1 MWFRTCCGILQV
13 LSPPHLPLMKTQ
25 LHPPSLP
32 NLHMDRHNSHALV
45 QLGQG
50 GPCGYAADARCH
62 DHMTRNLFRVFFS
75 PVPSLTFPSLSPPR
89 SGPPAK
95 EFGGVLAV
103 KHGRSQAWARGGH
116 LPPGNV
122 VKCFLYC
129 KCCQKVSVDEVFA
142 VVRFWELGLCPWT
155 PLGDLQSRTHLQPPY
170 TFSEI

>member
-103 KHGRSQAWARGGH
+103 KHGRSQAWARGGA
-116 LPPGNV
+116 LAPW
-122 VKCFLYC
+122 KCRKVLFVLQMLSKSLSRRSIC
-129 KCCQKVSVDEVFA
+129 CCQILGAGALPLDSAGGLAVENTFA
-142 VVRFWELGLCPWT
+142 ATIHVL
-155 PLGDLQSRTHLQPPY
+155 
-170 TFSEI
+170 